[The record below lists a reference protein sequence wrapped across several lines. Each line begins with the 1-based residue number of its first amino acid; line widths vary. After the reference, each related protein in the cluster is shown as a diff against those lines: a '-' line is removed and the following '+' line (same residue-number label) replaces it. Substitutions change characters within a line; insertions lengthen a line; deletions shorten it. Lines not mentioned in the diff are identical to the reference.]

1 MRNCRCGH
9 CGERFRG
16 EGGQIVI
23 MGKCYTC
30 LAPSQRRQFLIS
42 LENIICQLY
51 SSLIPVGQRKVG
63 RNKMY
68 ITGGYFRSY
77 WCRKN
82 KCSASVYR
90 CKLECKTKELLH
102 KRRGRDK
109 IRYQFKLRTARPF
122 WENDGPWSGRR
133 SKNWCRHET
142 KGAPARESR
151 IGGWLVSPRIS
162 LEKNF

>member
-1 MRNCRCGH
+1 VRNCR

-30 LAPSQRRQFLIS
+30 LAPSQRRQFLINS
-42 LENIICQLY
+42 
-51 SSLIPVGQRKVG
+51 IPVGQRKVG

-142 KGAPARESR
+142 LGY
-151 IGGWLVSPRIS
+151 VST
-162 LEKNF
+162 NFSTSASSWKDKIYINL